1 MGCASEWLPGGCMHD
16 QTITFII
23 AGGDAPNLLP
33 LTLNHPKVLVP
44 FGGVFRI
51 LDFVLSNVI
60 NSQLRNVYVLTQDKE
75 QQVQS
80 YIGEGWPQLSREF
93 RWDRGEDLKCLA
105 PAAGKQYRGS
115 ADAVFQNMEVVEK
128 SRAENVL
135 IVTGDLV
142 YQMDY
147 ARLIRQHVDTQADVT
162 IVGDAVYIFKRQAL
176 ITALRKFV
184 GDGKD
189 HTFETHI
196 IPSLVRAGR
205 ANTEQF
211 SGYWRTINTVEDYHA
226 ANMDFLSDRPG
237 FDPYTGSPAVRAL
250 SGPKLLQRSRWA
262 VGSRVALGARLVSC
276 KVSHSTIS
284 GGVRVENG
292 CEIEN
297 SVVLSG
303 CNIGT
308 GSGVRNAILTENVV
322 VPPRTDIGFDLNG
335 DRQKYLITPEGIVVV
350 SPEGDRQQYVQ
361 RRCARVAT
369 KAHLAVSR

>member
-1 MGCASEWLPGGCMHD
+1 MKLLAGGPMHD
-16 QTITFII
+16 QTITFIVP
-23 AGGDAPNLLP
+23 GGDAPSLVP

-93 RWDRGEDLKCLA
+93 HWDRGEDLKCVPPA
-105 PAAGKQYRGS
+105 PGKQYRGA
-115 ADAVFQNMEVVEK
+115 ADAVFQNREMLEK

-135 IVTGDLV
+135 IVAGDFV
-142 YQMDY
+142 YQMEY
-147 ARLIRQHVDTQADVT
+147 SRLIRQHAETQADVT
-162 IVGDAVYIFKRQAL
+162 MVGDAVYIFKRQAL

-184 GDGKD
+184 GEGKD
-189 HTFETHI
+189 QAFETNI
-196 IPSLVRAGR
+196 IPSLVRSGR
-205 ANTEQF
+205 ANAEHF
-211 SGYWRTINTVEDYHA
+211 SGYWRTINTLDDYHA

-250 SGPKLLQRSRWA
+250 SGPKLLQHSRWA
-262 VGSRVALGARLVSC
+262 IGSRVALGARLVSC
-276 KVSHSTIS
+276 KVTHSTIS

-292 CEIEN
+292 CDIEN

-308 GSGVRNAILTENVV
+308 DSRVRNAILTENVV
-322 VPPRTDIGFDLNG
+322 LPPKTEIGFDVDA

-350 SPEGDRQQYVQ
+350 SPGGDRHQYVQ

>member
-1 MGCASEWLPGGCMHD
+1 MGCAHEWLPGGCMHD
-16 QTITFII
+16 QTITFIV
-23 AGGDAPNLLP
+23 AGGDAPSLLP

-105 PAAGKQYRGS
+105 PAAGKQYRAS
-115 ADAVFQNMEVVEK
+115 ADAVFQNLEVMVK

-147 ARLIRQHVDTQADVT
+147 SRLIRQHVDTQADVT
-162 IVGDAVYIFKRQAL
+162 IVGDAVYIFKRQEL

-205 ANTEQF
+205 AHIEQF
-211 SGYWRTINTVEDYHA
+211 SGYWRTINTVDDYHA

-308 GSGVRNAILTENVV
+308 GSRVRNAILTENVV
-322 VPPRTDIGFDLNG
+322 VPPRTDIGFDLDG